1 MLKYNITS
9 GGQRQK
15 ANLTVDREF
24 WTSFRHKRGNFKSM
38 VYISKLQTWW
48 QLIFIRYE
56 LFFLFVEESYL

>member
-24 WTSFRHKRGNFKSM
+24 WTSFRLKRGNFKSM
-38 VYISKLQTWW
+38 VYITRLQ
-48 QLIFIRYE
+48 
-56 LFFLFVEESYL
+56 